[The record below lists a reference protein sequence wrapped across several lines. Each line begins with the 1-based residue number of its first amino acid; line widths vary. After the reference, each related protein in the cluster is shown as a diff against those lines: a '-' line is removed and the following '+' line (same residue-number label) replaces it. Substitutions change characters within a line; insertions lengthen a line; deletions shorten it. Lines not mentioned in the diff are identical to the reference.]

1 MFWSSTEVSEI
12 FLVFDVLIF
21 VVLTISRT
29 LIILSKKKERMK
41 NLKLNHLSQAR
52 LNVTIFS
59 LSLLDLFFF
68 ILHTLLYKCFC
79 FVCSSLSFVRPRYC
93 RFYLACIY
101 LNRKFTFSLFLW
113 IFSSLFIFIYLP
125 RVGAITHRTN
135 RTRSG
140 RSCTK
145 KE

>member
-1 MFWSSTEVSEI
+1 
-12 FLVFDVLIF
+12 
-21 VVLTISRT
+21 
-29 LIILSKKKERMK
+29 MK

-113 IFSSLFIFIYLP
+113 IFSSLFISYIYHGLVQLHTEQIE
-125 RVGAITHRTN
+125 RGLDGVVQRKSKCKSTKAQKHKSTN
-135 RTRSG
+135 SNNFDFRHSMH
-140 RSCTK
+140 
-145 KE
+145 